1 VNRIRNPEPAANPEL
16 RNLRAIRPL
25 AALGALLLALAAGAT
40 ELPHSTACT
49 APPLPEQN
57 GGRLVIIIDDMGNNL
72 RRGLSALELP
82 GRLTY
87 AVIPFTPF
95 ATTLADA
102 AVAGGKE
109 VMLHAPMSTV
119 EDMPLERGALT
130 SNLSREV
137 FRQALRDAL
146 SSLPQARGLNNHM
159 GSELTQQ
166 RRQMA
171 WLMQELRTHDLY
183 FVDSRTSDKTVAA
196 TVAAEFNVPHLS
208 RQVFLDNERTLEAI
222 DARFR
227 EVLAL
232 IDETGFAVAIGHPY
246 PETIA
251 YLRAALPL
259 LAQTGIELAY
269 VSDMVVRHQPAS
281 ACPETPETTA
291 GAVAG

>member
-1 VNRIRNPEPAANPEL
+1 MNRIRNPEPAANPEL

-146 SSLPQARGLNNHM
+146 S
-159 GSELTQQ
+159 QQ

-269 VSDMVVRHQPAS
+269 VSDMVARIQPAS
-281 ACPETPETTA
+281 ACPQTPGTNA
-291 GAVAG
+291 DAVAG